1 MRSPVASVRRATSA
15 RGGHRSTRCAVGTG
29 ADATIARMSNFHSA
43 GRRSHP
49 SASAAGRRRG
59 PGRPRV
65 GSENKRERILNEAI
79 ALFGSHGYAGTSLA
93 DIAAASDISKAGLLH
108 HFSSKEELFAQ
119 VLERRDRR
127 DRAGLLGDGR
137 IEDPWELLDA
147 FTVLV
152 AEHPAHRWFAGH
164 LTDSVTM
171 IEAALERG
179 KKAGTVRP
187 QAPSRVIA
195 RSVVALSDGLQ
206 IQRLCSTTSGS
217 AAGECL
223 STTMVSEIRLLI
235 DGLKAR
241 WRIDPGARRT
251 D

>member
-1 MRSPVASVRRATSA
+1 
-15 RGGHRSTRCAVGTG
+15 
-29 ADATIARMSNFHSA
+29 MSNFHSA

-147 FTVLV
+147 
-152 AEHPAHRWFAGH
+152 EHPAHRWFAGH

>member
-1 MRSPVASVRRATSA
+1 
-15 RGGHRSTRCAVGTG
+15 
-29 ADATIARMSNFHSA
+29 MSNFHSA

-147 FTVLV
+147 
-152 AEHPAHRWFAGH
+152 GH

>member
-1 MRSPVASVRRATSA
+1 
-15 RGGHRSTRCAVGTG
+15 
-29 ADATIARMSNFHSA
+29 MSNFHSA

-152 AEHPAHRWFAGH
+152 EHNAENRDLVAIYTATAISVLDAEHPAHRWFAGH

-223 STTMVSEIRLLI
+223 STTMVSEIRFLI

-251 D
+251 G

>member
-1 MRSPVASVRRATSA
+1 
-15 RGGHRSTRCAVGTG
+15 
-29 ADATIARMSNFHSA
+29 MSNFHSA

-152 AEHPAHRWFAGH
+152 EHNAENRDLVAIYTATAISVLDAEHPAH
-164 LTDSVTM
+164 
-171 IEAALERG
+171 
-179 KKAGTVRP
+179 
-187 QAPSRVIA
+187 
-195 RSVVALSDGLQ
+195 LS
-206 IQRLCSTTSGS
+206 
-217 AAGECL
+217 
-223 STTMVSEIRLLI
+223 LI
-235 DGLKAR
+235 H
-241 WRIDPGARRT
+241 I
-251 D
+251 

>member
-1 MRSPVASVRRATSA
+1 M
-15 RGGHRSTRCAVGTG
+15 
-29 ADATIARMSNFHSA
+29 
-43 GRRSHP
+43 
-49 SASAAGRRRG
+49 
-59 PGRPRV
+59 
-65 GSENKRERILNEAI
+65 
-79 ALFGSHGYAGTSLA
+79 
-93 DIAAASDISKAGLLH
+93 
-108 HFSSKEELFAQ
+108 
-119 VLERRDRR
+119 
-127 DRAGLLGDGR
+127 
-137 IEDPWELLDA
+137 LDA

-152 AEHPAHRWFAGH
+152 EHNAENRDLVAIYTATAISVLDAEHPAHRWFAGH
-164 LTDSVTM
+164 LTGSVTM

>member
-1 MRSPVASVRRATSA
+1 
-15 RGGHRSTRCAVGTG
+15 
-29 ADATIARMSNFHSA
+29 MSNFHSA

-152 AEHPAHRWFAGH
+152 EHNAENRDLVAIYTATAISVLDAEHPAHRWFAGH

-241 WRIDPGARRT
+241 WRIDPGARRN